1 MTLGF
6 QRSVNLQQAAAVA
19 GDFASA
25 NPRASVVSH
34 EGTLVAGASGVTVAR
49 FAWAT
54 SAGLVSNTVV
64 SSGNTLSNK
73 PTGFVHRRQGA
84 ALITAYLGEI
94 SNLVPQGFEV
104 TLMATGDYW
113 VPPLVN
119 TALVGQKVFA
129 NLGDGTIQCATA
141 GSTIAGFSGT
151 ATFATNVMTVATV
164 VSGTVNV
171 GDVVTSAGVATGTYV
186 TAQLTGT
193 TGGVGTYSLST
204 TPGTITPAQAVTTT
218 HYVETDFTVTGYPVG
233 GTGAVGELVVM
244 SRVQ

>member
-1 MTLGF
+1 MALGF
-6 QRSVNLQQAAAVA
+6 QQSVNLQQAAAVA

-34 EGTLVAGASGVTVAR
+34 EGTLVAGANGVTVAR

-64 SSGNTLSNK
+64 SSGNALSNK

-84 ALITAYLGEI
+84 ALITTYLGQI

-129 NLGDGTIQCATA
+129 NLGDGTIRTATA
-141 GSTIAGFSGT
+141 GSTIANFSGT
-151 ATFATNVMTVATV
+151 ASFATSVMTVTV
-164 VSGTVNV
+164 ASSGALKV
-171 GDVVTSAGVATGTYV
+171 GDVITSAGVAAGTYITSFGTGAGGTGTYN
-186 TAQLTGT
+186 
-193 TGGVGTYSLST
+193 LST
-204 TPGTITPAQAVTTT
+204 TPGTITAQAVTSTS
-218 HYVETDFTVTGYPVG
+218 YVETDFTVTGYPVD